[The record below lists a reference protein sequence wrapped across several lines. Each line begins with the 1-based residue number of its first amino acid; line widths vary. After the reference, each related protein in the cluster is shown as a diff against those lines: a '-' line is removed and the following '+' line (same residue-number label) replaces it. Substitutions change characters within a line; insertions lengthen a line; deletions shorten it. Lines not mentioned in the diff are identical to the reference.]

1 MSEKYAHKIV
11 KCFRVRILDV
21 PGALGRLAQEV
32 GSHGVVL
39 GDITILHITS
49 QYITRDIV
57 MFFDNLAHFNST
69 LQALRKLKGY
79 KIVAIRDE
87 VLRLHEGGKI
97 AVRPTVKMDSLDE
110 LRMIYTPGVAQV
122 CNYLVNNPDKAR
134 KYTSI
139 GNTVC
144 IATNGSAVLGLGNIG
159 VMPGMPVMEGKSVIL
174 HKMGG
179 VSCVPLLV
187 ESDDA
192 RQIIDT
198 LAAVSGTFSVIM
210 IEDIAAPL
218 CFQVEEG
225 LQARVD
231 IPVFHDDQ
239 HGTAIVIL
247 AALIKSLKN
256 LGKKKEKVKAVIN
269 GAGAAGIAAA
279 RLLLKYGFKDI
290 IICDRRGAIYKGR
303 KENMNEYKKAAA
315 EITNPRGEKGL
326 LSRVLKEKDV
336 FVGVSSPGLVT
347 GDMIAAMNKNPIVLA
362 LANPVPEIWP
372 KDAEAAGAAV
382 ALDGRTVNNCL
393 AFPGL
398 IRGTLDACAPRI
410 TDRMK
415 IAAAEAIASLAG
427 KRDVVPNFMNL
438 LIHKKIAEA
447 VKRAAK
453 SR

>member
-11 KCFRVRILDV
+11 KCFRVRIPDV
-21 PGALGRLAQEV
+21 PGAMGRLAQEV

-69 LQALRKLKGY
+69 LQALRRLKGY
-79 KIVAIRDE
+79 KIVSIRDE
-87 VLRLHEGGKI
+87 VLRLHEGGKV

-159 VMPGMPVMEGKSVIL
+159 VIPGMPVMEGKSVIL

-179 VSCVPLLV
+179 VSCVPLLI
-187 ESDDA
+187 ESHDA

-198 LAAVSGTFSVIM
+198 LEAVARTFSVIM
-210 IEDIAAPL
+210 IEDITAPL
-218 CFQVEEG
+218 CFEVENG
-225 LQARVD
+225 LQDRVD

-247 AALIKSLKN
+247 AALIKSLKKVD
-256 LGKKKEKVKAVIN
+256 KKKEKVKVVIN

-290 IICDRRGAIYKGR
+290 IICDRKGAIYKGR

-315 EITNPRGEKGL
+315 EITNPGREKGS
-326 LSRVLKEKDV
+326 LSEVLKGKDV

-347 GDMIAAMNKNPIVLA
+347 GDMVAAMNKNPVVLA

-398 IRGTLDACAPRI
+398 IRGTLDACARRI
-410 TDRMK
+410 TDKMK

-453 SR
+453 SK